1 MDFSFARESPS
12 CVKTK
17 SFSGSA
23 VPPSRILE
31 KQNHQLANAKIQKNL
46 THLSRVLLF
55 KDSRRS
61 IRRHDPFA
69 LPGDS
74 GSLIVSEDAN
84 SAIGLLFA
92 LNNKGEYGIFVL
104 IEDLLRPLRFAWGK
118 LSDWI

>member
-1 MDFSFARESPS
+1 MVSSDALDSSASIQQIQRRYL
-12 CVKTK
+12 
-17 SFSGSA
+17 GSLI
-23 VPPSRILE
+23 P
-31 KQNHQLANAKIQKNL
+31 
-46 THLSRVLLF
+46 
-55 KDSRRS
+55 RRS

-118 LSDWI
+118 LSDWNLNTKQQQNIRMRKNE